1 LLLFTWWIAV
11 LVPNP
16 ALVHK
21 PPGCPP
27 LLVRELLSDP
37 ALVHE
42 PPGCPPLLVGELLS
56 GGRDALANLALEK
69 FELVVAVDAHQLRV
83 ETPAG
88 A

>member
-1 LLLFTWWIAV
+1 M
-11 LVPNP
+11 LVP
-16 ALVHK
+16 
-21 PPGCPP
+21 
-27 LLVRELLSDP
+27 DP

-56 GGRDALANLALEK
+56 GGRDALTNLALEK
-69 FELVVAVDAHQLRV
+69 FEFVVAVDADQLRV